1 MKKLLSVILVLAL
14 SSLLMLTACG
24 GDGGEG
30 TGGEMNAENWEEMLS
45 APSFENY
52 TLYTKA
58 TIMGTEQEN
67 TVKFADGKVAMDFV
81 LDGELI
87 PLLYDGDEATEI
99 KDDHEEIFLALL
111 ADFDNFIYD
120 ETAKAYKNDG
130 SISVTITSTVE
141 DQTVVA
147 DITMV
152 NGVVTIDD
160 NGNLLQFD
168 CDYTQT
174 TTTPEGPIT
183 MTTNMHMEF
192 SNYGTTV
199 IE

>member
-1 MKKLLSVILVLAL
+1 MKKTLSLILMLAL
-14 SSLLMLTACG
+14 SSVLMLTACG
-24 GDGGEG
+24 GGANGPLSSGD
-30 TGGEMNAENWEEMLS
+30 WEDMIS

-52 TLYTKA
+52 TLNTVA

-67 TVKFADGKVAMDFV
+67 TIKFADGKVSMDFI

-87 PLLYDGDEATEI
+87 PLVYEGDEAAEL
-99 KDDHEEIFLALL
+99 KSDYEEIFLALL
-111 ADFDNFIYD
+111 ADFDNFTYD
-120 ETAKAYKNDG
+120 EAAKVYKNDD
-130 SISVTITSTVE
+130 SVSVSITSTME
-141 DQTVVA
+141 GQTITA
-147 DITMV
+147 DITMT
-152 NGVVTIDD
+152 NGIVAVDD
-160 NGNLLQFD
+160 NGNLVQFD

-183 MTTNMHMEF
+183 VTTVMHMEF

>member
-1 MKKLLSVILVLAL
+1 MKKFLSVILMLTL

-24 GDGGEG
+24 GGEG
-30 TGGEMNAENWEEMLS
+30 EGGEMNAEKWEEMLS

-52 TLYTKA
+52 TLYSKA

-67 TVKFADGKVAMDFV
+67 TVKFANGKVAMDFV

-87 PLLYDGDEATEI
+87 PLIYDGDEAAEI
-99 KDDHEEIFLALL
+99 KDDYEEIFLALL
-111 ADFDNFIYD
+111 ADFDNFVYD
-120 ETAKAYKNDG
+120 ETDKVYKNDG
-130 SISVTITSTVE
+130 SVSVTITSTVE
-141 DQTVVA
+141 DQTITA
-147 DITMV
+147 DITMTD
-152 NGVVTIDD
+152 GIVTIDG
-160 NGNLLQFD
+160 NGNLVQFD

-183 MTTNMHMEF
+183 ITTDMHMEF

>member
-1 MKKLLSVILVLAL
+1 MKKFLSVILMLTL
-14 SSLLMLTACG
+14 TSLLMLTACG
-24 GDGGEG
+24 GGEG
-30 TGGEMNAENWEEMLS
+30 EGGEMNAEKWEEMLS

-52 TLYTKA
+52 TLYSKA

-67 TVKFADGKVAMDFV
+67 TVKFANGKVAMDFV

-87 PLLYDGDEATEI
+87 PLVYDGDEAAEI
-99 KDDHEEIFLALL
+99 KDDYEEIFLALL
-111 ADFDNFIYD
+111 ADFDNFVYD
-120 ETAKAYKNDG
+120 ETDKVYKNDG
-130 SISVTITSTVE
+130 SVSVTITSTVE
-141 DQTVVA
+141 DQTITA
-147 DITMV
+147 DITMT
-152 NGVVTIDD
+152 GGIVTIDG
-160 NGNLLQFD
+160 NGNLVQFD

-183 MTTNMHMEF
+183 ITTDMHMEF